1 MRKALRGWWLA
12 ACLGGALV
20 GSAGAQ
26 PHTHAHTHNT
36 AKPAVPVVGVQ
47 GAAAPLDAHTQEDVA
62 RHQAMAQ
69 AHAQAA
75 QCLASGQP
83 HDSCQKQLQASCKG
97 LALGKYCGLRHA
109 H

>member
-1 MRKALRGWWLA
+1 MRKTLRGWWLA
-12 ACLGGALV
+12 ACLGGVLA
-20 GSAGAQ
+20 GSAVAQ
-26 PHTHAHTHNT
+26 SHTHAHAHD
-36 AKPAVPVVGVQ
+36 APKPAAPVVGAP

-75 QCLASGQP
+75 QCLASGQA